1 LLNKRYAN
9 VRQKN
14 KNKKE
19 KTIIQRTTHARAADE
34 ARSKQGH
41 SDPQAGELNV
51 VYPSMNIR
59 PANQPSG
66 QVLIQLYISLKVDRA
81 IADTIEVAWFIFS
94 LCTTRIVS
102 GVDSQRG
109 T

>member
-1 LLNKRYAN
+1 
-9 VRQKN
+9 
-14 KNKKE
+14 
-19 KTIIQRTTHARAADE
+19 
-34 ARSKQGH
+34 
-41 SDPQAGELNV
+41 
-51 VYPSMNIR
+51 MNIR